1 MQMKTF
7 DAQVA
12 MAYAVSQAS
21 RINATVYRTQYPAVR
36 YRGLVPVDTTGP
48 EWVKSVTYFSLDGVG
63 TADWINAASD
73 DVPKAELTRGR
84 METTVHE
91 AGIGYGWSLSELGQ
105 AQLLGIDLNAQKGI
119 AARRAAEEMTDR
131 VAFLGD
137 ASKGLTGMVN
147 NPDVTVQ
154 DAAATGTG
162 SSTQWEDKTPGQIMG
177 DVNALLTGVYTATAT
192 TVVSDTLLLPPTRMH
207 YIGTTTVSDN
217 RETTILEWLRENNV
231 YTMETGQPLTIRA
244 IRGLETVGDGGVA
257 RAMAYRNSEEVV
269 KLNMPMPFR
278 FFPVWQTGPFRF
290 DVPGMFRVG
299 GVDFL
304 LPKEAIYLDG
314 I

>member
-1 MQMKTF
+1 MQTKTF

-12 MAYAVSQAS
+12 MAYAVSQAT
-21 RINATVYRTQYPAVR
+21 RINAAVYRTKYASIR

-48 EWVKSVTYFSLDGVG
+48 EWVKSVTYFSLDGIG
-63 TADWINAASD
+63 AADWINTASD
-73 DVPKAELTRGR
+73 DVPKAEMTRGR

-91 AGIGYGWSLSELGQ
+91 AGIGYGWDLGELGQ
-105 AQLLGIDLNAQKGI
+105 SQLLGINLADGKGI
-119 AARRAAEEMTDR
+119 AARRAAEEMIDR

-137 ASKGLTGMVN
+137 ATKGLTGMVN
-147 NPDVTVQ
+147 NPGVTVQ

-162 SSTQWEDKTPGQIMG
+162 SATDWEDKTPGQIMS
-177 DVNALLTGVYTATAT
+177 DVNAALTGVYTQTAT
-192 TVVSDTLLLPPTRMH
+192 TVVADTLLLPPAKMH
-207 YIGTTTVSDN
+207 YIGTQTVSDN

-244 IRGLETVGDGGVA
+244 IRGLETAGDGGVA
-257 RAMAYRNSEEVV
+257 RAVAYRNSMEVV

-290 DVPGMFRVG
+290 DVPGMFRIG

-304 LPKEAIYLDG
+304 LPKEALYLDG

>member
-63 TADWINAASD
+63 AADWINAASD

-154 DAAATGTG
+154 DAAATGAG
-162 SSTQWEDKTPGQIMG
+162 SSTEWEDKTPGQIMG

-244 IRGLETVGDGGVA
+244 IRGLETAGDGGVA

-290 DVPGMFRVG
+290 DVPGMFRIG